1 MMWVTVLRPL
11 VIIIGVVSLVAAA
24 VMAAFL
30 PQQNLAT
37 NAVMIFVFIV
47 IVMEAAIG
55 IGAIVLGVWRP
66 LRHWLAPRPT
76 DR

>member
-1 MMWVTVLRPL
+1 MMWMTVMRPL
-11 VIIIGVVSLVAAA
+11 VVLFGLVSLASAALI
-24 VMAAFL
+24 AALL
-30 PQQNLAT
+30 PVQNAAS
-37 NAVMIFVFIV
+37 NAVMIFVFII

-55 IGAIVLGVWRP
+55 VGAIVFGVWRP